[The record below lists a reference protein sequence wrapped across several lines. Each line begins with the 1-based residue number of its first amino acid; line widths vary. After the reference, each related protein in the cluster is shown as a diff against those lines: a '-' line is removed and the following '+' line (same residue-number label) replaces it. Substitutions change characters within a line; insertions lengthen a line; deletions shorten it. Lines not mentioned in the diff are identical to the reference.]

1 MRSTND
7 CQTLSEDVAYIEAQS
22 QGLQVQTANQK
33 LLQTELKTLL
43 DTISISAS
51 DLKVLKDASLTKSQG
66 VEAVERTLTRL
77 YTAMIT
83 IDPKLRQTGQQ
94 SGTPDQ
100 VRPDRR
106 TSGGGFSGSELSSMR
121 AVRDKKE
128 GYRAESI
135 EFIQR
140 LKQYLSVKF
149 REMEAETLD
158 ALEANRRGSMSRDT
172 TKLDFRLREKPRKDL
187 WVYSPLLLFAREI
200 EPIEWEDMMRM
211 YESCAKRPYRDEFR
225 DNIFAWK
232 RITRKPAGDEQDI
245 LFTSQE
251 KENES
256 IVGRKLTVKRNKT
269 VRADASTRLASHDK
283 TQDGKVNAYE
293 AFAGAFYEMTG
304 AMFVE
309 QNSIVNLFHITSLE
323 ATDFMDA
330 VGIPPQIRS
339 GGDLNQKRLLD
350 PDRALAKKVLGI
362 MEEVFAFW
370 PTDLQNMIDWVVK
383 QDPL

>member
-1 MRSTND
+1 M
-7 CQTLSEDVAYIEAQS
+7 SEDVAYIEAQS

-51 DLKVLKDASLTKSQG
+51 ELKVLKDASLTKSQG
-66 VEAVERTLTRL
+66 IEAVERTLTQL

-83 IDPKLRQTGQQ
+83 IDPKLRQSGQQ
-94 SGTPDQ
+94 SGSSDQ
-100 VRPDRR
+100 IKPDRR
-106 TSGGGFSGSELSSMR
+106 TSGGGISGSELSSMR

-135 EFIQR
+135 GFIQR

-158 ALEANRRGSMSRDT
+158 ALEANRRGSTSRDA
-172 TKLDFRLREKPRKDL
+172 TKLDVRLREKPKKDL
-187 WVYSPLLLFAREI
+187 WIYSPLLLFAREI
-200 EPIEWEDMMRM
+200 EPVEWEDMMRM
-211 YESCAKRPYRDEFR
+211 YESCAKRPYQDEFR

-251 KENES
+251 KDSES
-256 IVGRKLTVKRNKT
+256 IVGRKLTVKRSKT
-269 VRADASTRLASHDK
+269 IRADGSSRLPSNDK
-283 TQDGKVNAYE
+283 SQDGKVNAYE
-293 AFAGAFYEMTG
+293 AFAGALYEMTG
-304 AMFVE
+304 SMFVE
-309 QNSIVNLFHITSLE
+309 QNCILNLFHTSSLE
-323 ATDFMDA
+323 STDFMDA
-330 VGIPPQIRS
+330 VNVSPETRS
-339 GGDLNQKRLLD
+339 SGDLRQKRLFD
-350 PDRALAKKVLGI
+350 PDRTMAKKVFAI

-370 PTDLQNMIDWVVK
+370 PADLQSMVDWAVK